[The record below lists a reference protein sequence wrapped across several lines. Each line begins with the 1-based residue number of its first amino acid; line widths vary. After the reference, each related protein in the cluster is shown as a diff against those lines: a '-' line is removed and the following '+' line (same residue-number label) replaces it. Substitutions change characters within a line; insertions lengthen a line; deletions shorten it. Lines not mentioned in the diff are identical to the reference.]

1 MQIRYEFRESAP
13 LRTFVGNPYNDY
25 RKYKDSLRSD
35 FNNRCG
41 YTDCSDIWF
50 GGKRCFHI
58 DHFKPKSKHPS
69 LATSYSNLVY
79 SCSYVNIQKSD
90 DEGMYLDPCNTDF
103 NQHFF
108 RDDEGNIQP
117 TSASTEARYMHKK
130 LKLGLSRYGLIWMLD
145 QLRMK
150 KMEIN
155 RLLNG
160 PIDSQHPNRKDF
172 LEVYW
177 LLDNEFERYFVYLG
191 VEL

>member
-1 MQIRYEFRESAP
+1 MQIKYEFREATP
-13 LRTFVGNPYNDY
+13 QRTFVGNPYNDY
-25 RKYKDSLRSD
+25 RRYKDFLRSD

-41 YTDCSDIWF
+41 YTDCPDIWF

-69 LATSYSNLVY
+69 LVTSYSNLVY

-90 DEGMYLDPCNTDF
+90 DEGMYLDPCDTDF

-117 TSASTEARYMHKK
+117 ISASAEARYMHKK

-150 KMEIN
+150 KMEI
-155 RLLNG
+155 RALLNG
-160 PIDSQHPNRKDF
+160 AIHSQHPTRAEL
-172 LEVYW
+172 LEAYL
-177 LLDNEFERYFVYLG
+177 LLDSEFDNYFEYLG
-191 VEL
+191 TDL